1 MPKVSI
7 IVPVYNAEK
16 ALHRCVD
23 SILHQEFSDFE
34 LFLMDD
40 GSKDGSPAII
50 DEYAAA
56 DERIHAVHKENSGVS
71 DTRNMAIDIAQGDF
85 IQFVDADDWIT
96 PDSTKMLV
104 RAAKENSADM
114 VIADFYR
121 VVWKNLSQKGDI
133 DAAGVISRTEYADY
147 MIQNPAD
154 YYYGVIWN
162 KLYRRDILNR
172 YSLRMDENLSYCED
186 FIFNMEYV
194 LHADRIAVVKSPVYY
209 YVKTEG
215 SLVSQNMNPT
225 DVVRMKT
232 NVIQYYDAFYRNVYD
247 DIDYFNRR
255 PEIYGFLVEFS
266 RDDFAL
272 PFMPGTKKVGKEAVA
287 AEYNPNMKA
296 TVYTENYYENRLL
309 QYYLSPIAKE
319 LGLEA
324 ADADVLLY
332 VQQAH
337 TPVTE
342 KMIIDYTGLG
352 LVTVTGSI
360 QKLRYK
366 KLIRSVSTAKNRIPR
381 DAAARFRTHYEFF
394 GSEKLSAQLDQ
405 VFTDFDHLRF
415 RNFTEEE
422 QKQYKELGKRSVE
435 EIIRFL
441 AKPEANGQN
450 RD

>member
-16 ALHRCVD
+16 ALHRCID

-40 GSKDGSPAII
+40 GSRDGSPAII

-56 DERIHAVHKENSGVS
+56 DTRIHAVHKENSGVS
-71 DTRNMAIDIAQGDF
+71 DTRNMAIDIAQGDY

-96 PDSTKMLV
+96 PDSTKTLV
-104 RAAKENSADM
+104 RAADENQADM

-162 KLYRRDILNR
+162 KLYRRDILNK

-215 SLVSQNMNPT
+215 SLVSQNMNPA

-247 DIDYFNRR
+247 DIDYFNRK
-255 PEIYGFLVEFS
+255 PEIYGFLLDFS
-266 RDDFAL
+266 GDDFAL
-272 PFMPGTKKVGKEAVA
+272 PFMPGTKKVGKEAVV
-287 AEYNPNMKA
+287 AEFNPNMDA

-309 QYYLSPIAKE
+309 EYYLSSVAKE
-319 LGLEA
+319 LDLEL
-324 ADADVLLY
+324 ADANVLLY

-337 TPVTE
+337 IPVTE
-342 KMIIDYTGLG
+342 KMILDYTGLG
-352 LVTVTGSI
+352 LVAVTASI

-366 KLIRSVSTAKNRIPR
+366 KLIKSVSAAKAHAPKGSADRYK
-381 DAAARFRTHYEFF
+381 THYVFI
-394 GSEKLSAQLDQ
+394 GSERLSERLQQ
-405 VFTDFDHLRF
+405 VFTDFDNLRF
-415 RNFTEEE
+415 KNFTEEE
-422 QKQYKELGKRSVE
+422 RKQYRELGKRSVE

-441 AKPEANGQN
+441 AKPEAD
-450 RD
+450 R